1 MAPHQ
6 RGIST
11 QVLVWSASFLTAA
24 EVANRPPKLPAPH
37 CLAWKVTAPSRTTSR
52 APSCCWATATA
63 VFLQN
68 TAWHLEHGAAKHQFS
83 GAQSMVQ
90 VCEFSWTR
98 GWLRPQRRELYG
110 CTCTELGPKTYVR
123 CGPECTR
130 EHECKDSSD
139 TCYVRD
145 SAESMNSM
153 TAGFENLTK
162 GESHRSGVEK
172 RKGFLEERGWRWVL
186 QKPSALDG
194 QPMACEALPTVTSV
208 LAQLGGRVLQFCDST
223 ECAKNHMST
232 SPLNELEYSRQAIGT
247 ECRSVFA

>member
-11 QVLVWSASFLTAA
+11 QWLRSKSVRERQIPHDFTHMWNLRNKTNEKKKKRKQISKGKKKNERHKPRNRLLTLENKLMVTRGEVLVWSASFLTAA
-24 EVANRPPKLPAPH
+24 EVANRPPKLPAHH

-68 TAWHLEHGAAKHQFS
+68 TAWHLEHGAAKHQ
-83 GAQSMVQ
+83 
-90 VCEFSWTR
+90 
-98 GWLRPQRRELYG
+98 
-110 CTCTELGPKTYVR
+110 
-123 CGPECTR
+123 CTR

-153 TAGFENLTK
+153 TAA
-162 GESHRSGVEK
+162 SGVC
-172 RKGFLEERGWRWVL
+172 
-186 QKPSALDG
+186 
-194 QPMACEALPTVTSV
+194 M
-208 LAQLGGRVLQFCDST
+208 
-223 ECAKNHMST
+223 
-232 SPLNELEYSRQAIGT
+232 
-247 ECRSVFA
+247 

>member
-1 MAPHQ
+1 MKKKKRKQISKGKKKNERHKPRNRLLTLENKLMVT
-6 RGIST
+6 RGE
-11 QVLVWSASFLTAA
+11 VLVWSASFLTAA

-68 TAWHLEHGAAKHQFS
+68 TAWHLEHGAAKHQ
-83 GAQSMVQ
+83 
-90 VCEFSWTR
+90 
-98 GWLRPQRRELYG
+98 
-110 CTCTELGPKTYVR
+110 
-123 CGPECTR
+123 CTR

>member
-1 MAPHQ
+1 MAGGTIQ
-6 RGIST
+6 AITGIR
-11 QVLVWSASFLTAA
+11 A
-24 EVANRPPKLPAPH
+24 EGSLDNRD
-37 CLAWKVTAPSRTTSR
+37 W

-83 GAQSMVQ
+83 GAQSLVQ

-153 TAGFENLTK
+153 TAEIENERRRRRPNERQDQKLP
-162 GESHRSGVEK
+162 GIHGAESRA
-172 RKGFLEERGWRWVL
+172 
-186 QKPSALDG
+186 PALKTLS
-194 QPMACEALPTVTSV
+194 E
-208 LAQLGGRVLQFCDST
+208 
-223 ECAKNHMST
+223 
-232 SPLNELEYSRQAIGT
+232 
-247 ECRSVFA
+247 